1 MASKKTKEPEPGS
14 GPGAALRELQELYR
28 FMQENDI
35 EAAEVERKDCRVKLV
50 RRSSRPVQ
58 VPVPV
63 FTAGAQAPSAP
74 VPEAGSPAPSAAP
87 AALPANAVI
96 VKAPMMGIFYRAASP
111 SSPPFAKEG
120 DEVKAGDVLCLI
132 EAMKVFND
140 VKAEYGGVVLR
151 VLIDNGKPVKVGQDL
166 LILERK

>member
-1 MASKKTKEPEPGS
+1 MPSKKTKAPP
-14 GPGAALRELQELYR
+14 PGAPTPLRELQDLYR
-28 FMQENDI
+28 FMVENGL
-35 EAAEVERKDCRVKLV
+35 EAVEVDRKDSHVKLV

-63 FTAGAQAPSAP
+63 LAAGN
-74 VPEAGSPAPSAAP
+74 PAPAPAAP
-87 AALPANAVI
+87 APASGPAQAAGAAPLPSNAAV

-151 VLIDNGKPVKVGQDL
+151 VLVDNGKPVKAGQDL

>member
-1 MASKKTKEPEPGS
+1 MASKKTKEREPGCA
-14 GPGAALRELQELYR
+14 PGALEELRDLYR
-28 FMQENDI
+28 FMVDNGL
-35 EAAEVERKDCRVKLV
+35 EAVEIDRKDSRVKLV

-63 FTAGAQAPSAP
+63 LAAGAPAAATPSAPSAP
-74 VPEAGSPAPSAAP
+74 P
-87 AALPANAVI
+87 AAAAGTAPLPPNAAV

-132 EAMKVFND
+132 EA
-140 VKAEYGGVVLR
+140 
-151 VLIDNGKPVKVGQDL
+151 
-166 LILERK
+166 